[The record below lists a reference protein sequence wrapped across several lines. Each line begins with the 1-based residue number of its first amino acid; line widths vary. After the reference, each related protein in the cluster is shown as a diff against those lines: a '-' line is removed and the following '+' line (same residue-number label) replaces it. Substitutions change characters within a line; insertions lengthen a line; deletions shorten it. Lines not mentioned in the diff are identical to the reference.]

1 MKCLKPTATGLKESI
16 IQTKRAVILL
26 EFLLVFY
33 VFYSLLRTSSTY
45 PGINAEVSLAD
56 ALAQFMQPFYFCA
69 GIILVLF
76 VQYIFISKYQ
86 EREIRVLKIGSRT
99 KYWKIE
105 LLRILLFSIG
115 QTAVI
120 AAVLYFVGNIL
131 FSEKINWFLE
141 ESIYYSF
148 FKLTSEI
155 SFTEY
160 FIVFILFLFI
170 TIGISL
176 VFFKGLSILFQ
187 GYITPLILF
196 LILYTIDS
204 FQIMNGIFYEKMDLF
219 YFYPA
224 NKMIYFR
231 NAVIAIAI
239 MVLFIL
245 YVKKKVKRYNFIK

>member
-1 MKCLKPTATGLKESI
+1 MKYLKQTIRELKESI
-16 IQTKRAVILL
+16 IQTKKTVILL
-26 EFLLVFY
+26 EVVLVFY
-33 VFYSLLRTSSTY
+33 VFYSLLKTTSAYS
-45 PGINAEVSLAD
+45 GIIVEVSLAD
-56 ALAQFMQPFYFCA
+56 ALAQFMQPFYFCV

-76 VQYIFISKYQ
+76 VQYIFMSKHQ
-86 EREIRVLKIGSRT
+86 DREIRVLKIGSRT
-99 KYWKIE
+99 KYWQIE
-105 LLRILLFSIG
+105 LLRILFFTIG
-115 QTAVI
+115 QTAII
-120 AAVLYFVGNIL
+120 AAVLYFAGNIL
-131 FSEKINWFLE
+131 FSEKINWFVE
-141 ESIYYSF
+141 ESIYFSF
-148 FKLTSEI
+148 FKKTSVI

-176 VFFKGLSILFQ
+176 VFLKGLSILFQ